1 MSKIEAGKEVID
13 SREIVERIEELESE
27 KQGLVDAVEEAQA
40 AYEYHDSEDT
50 KSTPEWSDLV
60 EARKA
65 LALWLESEEETELE
79 SLKALAEQ
87 GEQESRDWIH
97 GETLIHR
104 RYWVDFTAET
114 IHDCY
119 EMPKGWPSGEWPFR
133 HMTIDYEA
141 AAEELEHDYASID
154 FDGHEYLIRSC

>member
-1 MSKIEAGKEVID
+1 MSKIEAGQDIIYSLD
-13 SREIVERIEELESE
+13 LIERINELESE

-50 KSTPEWSDLV
+50 KSTPEWNDLV

-65 LALWLESEEETELE
+65 LADWLESEEATELE
-79 SLKALAEQ
+79 TLKALAEE
-87 GEQESRDWIH
+87 GENESMDWIH

-104 RYWVDFTAET
+104 RYWVEYTQEL

-119 EMPKGWPSGEWPFR
+119 EMPKEWTAGDWPFR

-141 AAEELEHDYASID
+141 AAQELETDYASID
-154 FDGHEYLIRSC
+154 FDGHEYLIRSR